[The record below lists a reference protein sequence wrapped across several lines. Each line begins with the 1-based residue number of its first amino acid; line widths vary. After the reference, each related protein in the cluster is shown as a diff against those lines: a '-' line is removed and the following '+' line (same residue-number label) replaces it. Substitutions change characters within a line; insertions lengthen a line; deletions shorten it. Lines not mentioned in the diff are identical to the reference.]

1 MEALT
6 LGESATTARNSYT
19 YAAMSRPRSPRL
31 PTPEASRCSNEAVDT
46 VGKGSG
52 YQTRAPLPGMLLRA
66 SPTRSL
72 NDVGSYYRGS
82 RHQSAPHSPPYGASD
97 APKPSLPPLKTVLAD
112 NMSSPPQTPTVLTL
126 PYQPSP
132 REPAYTNSTYK
143 PPSLYPNKKPRTD
156 SFPTAGAS
164 YSAPGSWSALGESS
178 APLESK
184 ASVGPASSLR
194 ARGSPE
200 HQREPNVPQPRT
212 NPRLDDFERRSA
224 AQQQSSAGPWNHRER
239 VPDRSNDRRIGEP
252 YHPYERSHPESA
264 YARPPPQE
272 HPLRVQPSQRDYFT
286 QLREDHPF
294 DRPTPPHM
302 SQYAHGPQYENGQSS
317 YFMPSHYDYQHGKAR
332 KRSNL
337 PKQST
342 EIMKTWFDQNIGN
355 PYPSEEQKAL
365 FSNATGISMTQVSNW
380 FINHRRRC
388 PELRDKRERNRG
400 NGRDMEM

>member
-1 MEALT
+1 
-6 LGESATTARNSYT
+6 
-19 YAAMSRPRSPRL
+19 MSRPRSPRL
-31 PTPEASRCSNEAVDT
+31 PTPKASRCSNEAVDT
-46 VGKGSG
+46 IGKGSG

-66 SPTRSL
+66 SPKRSM
-72 NDVGSYYRGS
+72 NNVRSYYRGS

-112 NMSSPPQTPTVLTL
+112 NMSSPPQTPTVLSL
-126 PYQPSP
+126 PSQPSP

-156 SFPTAGAS
+156 PFPTAGAS
-164 YSAPGSWSALGESS
+164 YSAPGSLSAFAETSV
-178 APLESK
+178 PFESK
-184 ASVGPASSLR
+184 PVVGPGGIDDPILHQHSHRYSVQPPPYERGAVRTTSASR
-194 ARGSPE
+194 MYRTPE
-200 HQREPNVPQPRT
+200 QTPIST
-212 NPRLDDFERRSA
+212 TFERRFA
-224 AQQQSSAGPWNHRER
+224 PQQSSGVPWNHQER
-239 VPDRSNDRRIGEP
+239 VPDRSTDRRIGEP
-252 YHPYERSHPESA
+252 YLSYDRSQHGSE
-264 YARPPPQE
+264 YARLPPQQ
-272 HPLRVQPSQRDYFT
+272 HTLRVQQSQREYFT
-286 QLREDHPF
+286 QLREDHAF

-302 SQYAHGPQYENGQSS
+302 SQYAHGPQYDNGQSS
-317 YFMPSHYDYQHGKAR
+317 CFLPSHYDYQHGKAR

-365 FSNATGISMTQVSNW
+365 FSSATGISMTQVSNW

-400 NGRDMEM
+400 SGRDIEM